1 MAETIVL
8 LHGFSATHRTW
19 DRVLARLDGER
30 YRPLA
35 LDLRGHSFAECVAE
49 VLDAAPARFALCG
62 YSMGGRIAQHVALA
76 APERITRLVLVSTT
90 AGIDDAGE
98 RAARSAADDELA
110 TRLEQGTIEEFA
122 ARWAQQPLFAD
133 DPGWVAEEARTDA
146 ARNDSRALAAALRG
160 LSTGAMQPLW
170 DRLGELTMPAAVLVG
185 ERDAKFRALGE
196 RLAATLP
203 DARLEVVPGVGH
215 RVHLEAPEALARAIE
230 RGPGSGAN

>member
-1 MAETIVL
+1 V
-8 LHGFSATHRTW
+8 
-19 DRVLARLDGER
+19 
-30 YRPLA
+30 
-35 LDLRGHSFAECVAE
+35 
-49 VLDAAPARFALCG
+49 
-62 YSMGGRIAQHVALA
+62 
-76 APERITRLVLVSTT
+76 
-90 AGIDDAGE
+90 
-98 RAARSAADDELA
+98 
-110 TRLEQGTIEEFA
+110 
-122 ARWAQQPLFAD
+122 FAD

-146 ARNDSRALAAALRG
+146 ARNDPRALAAALRG